1 MSNNIIDFRDYVQ
14 NRLVHEALPDLP
26 DIPIIQEATSI
37 FGDKMLRLI
46 LLGQLCLE
54 ANDAIIAAGFDPV
67 DFHIDDKSV
76 DRFMITNH
84 LNDDDAMF
92 NGVFFDWLTEQGIL
106 IRVAT
111 SLVFDEGQPC
121 PSIIDILRIGPDDDH
136 WEILDEGEWDDDGP
150 PAEFFEYLEEAWE
163 DSGDD
168 ATEYDNDR
176 TIAQLD
182 ISVETYN
189 VLDEAGIDTMDELAE
204 LKEKTVRMLV
214 GDRGLEEIK
223 EALAVEG
230 LSLR

>member
-163 DSGDD
+163 DSGND

-214 GDRGLEEIK
+214 GDRGLDEIK
-223 EALAVEG
+223 EALAVEW

>member
-163 DSGDD
+163 DSGND

>member
-37 FGDKMLRLI
+37 FGDKMLRLL
-46 LLGQLCLE
+46 LLGQLCME

-67 DFHIDDKSV
+67 DFHIDDRSV
-76 DRFMITNH
+76 DRFMITDH

-111 SLVFDEGQPC
+111 SLIFDEGQPC

-163 DSGDD
+163 DSGND

-214 GDRGLEEIK
+214 GDRGLDEIK
-223 EALAVEG
+223 EALAVEW

>member
-37 FGDKMLRLI
+37 FGDKMLRLL
-46 LLGQLCLE
+46 LLGQLCME

-67 DFHIDDKSV
+67 DFHIDDRSV
-76 DRFMITNH
+76 DRFMITDH

-111 SLVFDEGQPC
+111 SLIFDEGQPC

-163 DSGDD
+163 DGGDD

-204 LKEKTVRMLV
+204 LKEKTLRMLL
-214 GDRGLEEIK
+214 GDRGLDEIK